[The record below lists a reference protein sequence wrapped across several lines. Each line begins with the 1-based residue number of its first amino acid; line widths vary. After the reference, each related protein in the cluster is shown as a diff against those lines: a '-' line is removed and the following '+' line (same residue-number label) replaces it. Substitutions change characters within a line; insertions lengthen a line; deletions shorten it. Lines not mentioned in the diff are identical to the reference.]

1 MIDHRQGIA
10 IAVIAETE
18 LPLVVDGHEVVGL
31 DRLAARAER
40 MCRRRAALARLH
52 QEAPRSAQVR
62 WRHAT
67 CRSPLGSVNVI
78 GGKWRAAR
86 TSARGPWDFEYD
98 FDHDEL
104 AAHRI
109 TFEEAV
115 QVFENDYRVLRNKGY
130 RDRRQILG
138 VTDGGRRLK
147 LIVQIKPGNVV
158 RIITGWDR

>member
-1 MIDHRQGIA
+1 
-10 IAVIAETE
+10 
-18 LPLVVDGHEVVGL
+18 LV
-31 DRLAARAER
+31 
-40 MCRRRAALARLH
+40 
-52 QEAPRSAQVR
+52 
-62 WRHAT
+62 
-67 CRSPLGSVNVI
+67 
-78 GGKWRAAR
+78 KWDEFEPA
-86 TSARGPWDFEYD
+86 DFEYD
-98 FDHDEL
+98 FDSDEL

-147 LIVQIKPGNVV
+147 LIVQIRPDNVV

>member
-1 MIDHRQGIA
+1 M
-10 IAVIAETE
+10 V
-18 LPLVVDGHEVVGL
+18 
-31 DRLAARAER
+31 
-40 MCRRRAALARLH
+40 
-52 QEAPRSAQVR
+52 
-62 WRHAT
+62 
-67 CRSPLGSVNVI
+67 
-78 GGKWRAAR
+78 KWDEFEP
-86 TSARGPWDFEYD
+86 SDFEYD
-98 FDHDEL
+98 FDKDEL

-115 QVFENDYRVLRNKGY
+115 QVFDNEYRVLRNKGY

>member
-1 MIDHRQGIA
+1 M
-10 IAVIAETE
+10 
-18 LPLVVDGHEVVGL
+18 PLVV
-31 DRLAARAER
+31 
-40 MCRRRAALARLH
+40 
-52 QEAPRSAQVR
+52 R
-62 WRHAT
+62 WDEF
-67 CRSPLGSVNVI
+67 
-78 GGKWRAAR
+78 
-86 TSARGPWDFEYD
+86 GPSDFEYD

>member
-1 MIDHRQGIA
+1 M
-10 IAVIAETE
+10 V
-18 LPLVVDGHEVVGL
+18 
-31 DRLAARAER
+31 
-40 MCRRRAALARLH
+40 
-52 QEAPRSAQVR
+52 
-62 WRHAT
+62 
-67 CRSPLGSVNVI
+67 
-78 GGKWRAAR
+78 KWDEFEP
-86 TSARGPWDFEYD
+86 SDFEYD
-98 FDHDEL
+98 FDTDEL

-115 QVFENDYRVLRNKGY
+115 QVFENPYRVLRNKGY